1 MSDPLAGLEETRD
14 PSEGKRILAKLAAE
28 LERRGI
34 TAEEIG
40 RLSRISMWQGLTKND
55 DGEAEIHDL
64 YGFQLAPSWDAG
76 PAWPVVQPATPVR
89 LPPLRGKPRSPNSMR
104 TTLVLPDPQFGYR
117 RLADGDMIPMQDEAA
132 IECALLLARAIKPDA
147 IINLGDHSDF
157 AEWSSKFA
165 VLPEFVLMTQPTL
178 EAGHQFLARQREV
191 CDDVTLLDGNHDD
204 RIAKAITKNAMAAL
218 RLKPAGKPP
227 ETWPVLSI
235 PNLLSLDDIGVN
247 YVGAYPAGRHKV
259 TAGNDEHSPL
269 IAVHGEKLD
278 LVKVARAERQSFIQ
292 GHTHHQ
298 GLTRVTYE
306 IDGRPW
312 LVWAMSPGC
321 LCRTDGVVPSTK
333 SGEDAHG
340 RPVVRWEDWHQ
351 GVALITE
358 YDDGAWSPQ
367 IIDIHRGRALY
378 GGKIYE
384 AA

>member
-1 MSDPLAGLEETRD
+1 MSDPADRLAAVGD
-14 PSEGKRILAKLAAE
+14 AAVGKQILRKLAAE
-28 LERRGI
+28 LARRGI
-34 TAEEIG
+34 TEEEIG
-40 RLSRISMWQGLTKND
+40 RLSRISMWQGLTKNAD
-55 DGEAEIHDL
+55 DVAEIHDL
-64 YGFQLAPSWDAG
+64 YGFQLAPSWSDG
-76 PAWPVVQPATPVR
+76 PEWPVVQPATPVR
-89 LPPLRGKPRSPNSMR
+89 LPKRTGKPRSPNGMR
-104 TTLVLPDPQFGYR
+104 VTLVLPDPQFGYR
-117 RLADGDMIPMQDEAA
+117 RLGDGTMIPMHDEAA
-132 IECALLLARAIKPDA
+132 LDCALMLAAAMRPDA

-178 EAGHQFLARQREV
+178 EAGHRFLARQREV

-235 PNLLSLDDIGVN
+235 PFLLSLDDIGVR

-259 TAGNDEHSPL
+259 LAGNDEHSPL
-269 IAVHGEKLD
+269 YAIHGERLD
-278 LVKVARAERQSFIQ
+278 IAKVAKAERQSFVQ

-298 GLTRVTYE
+298 GLHRETYE

-312 LVWAMSPGC
+312 LVWALSPGC
-321 LCRTDGVVPSTK
+321 LCRTDGVVPSTR

-340 RPVVRWEDWHQ
+340 RPVVRWENWHQ
-351 GVALITE
+351 GVAVITE
-358 YDDGAWSPQ
+358 YDDGAWSPD
-367 IIDIHRGRALY
+367 IVPIHRGRAAWR
-378 GGKIYE
+378 GKVYD